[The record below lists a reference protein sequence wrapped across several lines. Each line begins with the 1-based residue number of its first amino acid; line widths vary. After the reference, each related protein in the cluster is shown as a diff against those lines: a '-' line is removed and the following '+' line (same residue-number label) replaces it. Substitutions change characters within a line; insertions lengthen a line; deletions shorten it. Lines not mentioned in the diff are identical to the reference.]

1 MLKHIAIALA
11 LFTSIADAK
20 PRRPQ
25 RDSSWMRECIA
36 ERMQNA
42 KDNGASNATH
52 AEARKICKSEQPDDE
67 VAAARE
73 QLKLARFNAKVAK
86 AKERVRRAIEAC
98 AQAVTD
104 RCVEFAKPDG
114 STDCNVDDGLRA
126 EYELVCLAQEGK

>member
-11 LFTSIADAK
+11 LFTSTADAR
-20 PRRPQ
+20 PHRRS
-25 RDSSWMRECIA
+25 RDSAWMKACIH
-36 ERMQNA
+36 ERT
-42 KDNGASNATH
+42 GPVGGVSH

-67 VAAARE
+67 VVAARE
-73 QLKLARFNAKVAK
+73 QLKLARMNAKVAK
-86 AKERVRRAIEAC
+86 AKARVARAIDAC

>member
-11 LFTSIADAK
+11 LFASIADAK
-20 PRRPQ
+20 PHRRS
-25 RDSSWMRECIA
+25 RDSAWMTACIH
-36 ERMQNA
+36 ERTGPVGGVS
-42 KDNGASNATH
+42 KS
-52 AEARKICKSEQPDDE
+52 EARKICKAEQPDDE

-73 QLKLARFNAKVAK
+73 QLKLARLNAKVAK
-86 AKERVRRAIEAC
+86 AKERVRKAIEAC

-104 RCVEFAKPDG
+104 RCVETAAPDG